1 MNARTHQ
8 ELAGFIW
15 RICNLLRGT
24 YKRNEYRKV
33 ILPLT
38 VLRRFDGV
46 MEDTKQAVRNAHEA
60 GVNLSEEVRHTLLL
74 TTAQRGFYNVSPFD
88 FTTLLNDPNNLAQN
102 LQTYIN
108 NFSPNVRDI
117 IDKFGFSEHIQ
128 RMSEK
133 NLLYNV
139 ITEFSRVDL
148 SPQTVDNTQM
158 GYVFEELIRIGSEQ
172 ANEEAGEHFTPRE
185 VIRLM
190 VNLIL
195 SSEADLNKAG
205 TIKTVYDPAC
215 GTGGMLSVADEFL
228 KEQNSAI
235 QPILFGQDYNDE
247 SWAICKSDIL
257 IKGEDADLIVL
268 GDSFTQDAYDL
279 RSDGQ
284 RHTFDYMLA
293 NPPFGVEW
301 KNQENEIRR
310 EHRTLGHS
318 GRFGAGLPRIND
330 GSLLFLQHMLSK
342 MRPVEQGGSRIAIVF
357 NGSPLFTG
365 DAGQGES
372 EIRRWIIENDWLEAI
387 VALPDQLF
395 YNTGISTYIWVLT
408 NRKEAHR
415 AGNIQLIDARQMYVK
430 MHKSLGNKRNELSK
444 EQIDD
449 ITRIHGSF
457 QDGETREITD
467 EDPVTHLPRTKS
479 RVISK
484 VFDNDDFGYRK
495 VTVERPLRLNF
506 AATPERFIRLEEQ
519 REYQKL
525 AQGSSSDPTQR
536 DKQIESGK
544 AKQKTIRSILH
555 SIAEE
560 TGGKTILNPTEF
572 SESLDSAAK
581 KAKFRLTKKPRGA
594 IFSAL
599 GERDPAAEPC
609 LDDMGNTQPDPDL
622 RDTETVPL
630 KQSIDEYMTREVLPH
645 VPDAWPDHSKTKIGY
660 EVPLNRQF
668 YLYEPPRQLA
678 DIESN
683 LQTLESEI
691 AELMA
696 AAITKRLPPNGPYA
710 EALDPELALKH
721 SGIDWIGDIPAHWA
735 TTPLKHVSTYST
747 STVDK
752 KAQDD
757 EIKVRLCNYTDVYY
771 QDRINAEGE
780 YMEATASSNEHS
792 RFKLLAGDTVI
803 TKDSEDWRDI
813 AVPALVE
820 NTASDFV
827 CGYHLGIIRPGPK
840 VDPTF
845 MFWAVKSTATNR
857 QMQVASS
864 GVTRYGLPNPAAKS
878 AVIAIPPAAEQRA
891 IADYLDQKTAR
902 IDALSQRAETAI
914 ERLNEYREALIN
926 AAVTGKIDVRESA
939 AAEEPTE

>member
-15 RICNLLRGT
+15 RICNLLRGA

-38 VLRRFDGV
+38 VLRRFDCV
-46 MEDTKQAVRNAHEA
+46 MEDTREAVRRANETSA
-60 GVNLSEEVRHTLLL
+60 NLPEEVRHTLLL
-74 TTAQRGFYNVSPFD
+74 TTAGRGFYNVSRLD
-88 FTTLLNDPNNLAQN
+88 FTTLLNDPNYLAQN
-102 LQTYIN
+102 LQGYIN
-108 NFSPNVRDI
+108 DFSPNVRDI
-117 IDKFGFSEHIQ
+117 VEKFGFSEHIQ
-128 RMSEK
+128 RMAEK

-148 SPQTVDNTQM
+148 SPETVDNTQM

-205 TIKTVYDPAC
+205 TVKTVYDPAC

-228 KEQNSAI
+228 REHNSAI

-268 GDSFTQDAYDL
+268 GDSFTQDAYNVRD
-279 RSDGQ
+279 DGQ
-284 RHTFDYMLA
+284 RYTFDYMLA

-301 KNQENEIRR
+301 KNQEAEIKR
-310 EHRTLGHS
+310 EHSTLSHH

-365 DAGQGES
+365 DAGSGES
-372 EIRRWIIENDWLEAI
+372 EIRRWIFENDWLEAI

-408 NRKEAHR
+408 NRKESHR
-415 AGNIQLIDARQMYVK
+415 AGKVQLIDARQMYVK
-430 MHKSLGNKRNELSK
+430 MRKSLGNKRNELSQ

-457 QDGETREITD
+457 QHGETRDVTD
-467 EDPVTHLPRTKS
+467 EDPVNHLPRTRA
-479 RVISK
+479 RVVSK
-484 VFDNDDFGYRK
+484 VFDNDDFGYNK

-506 AATPERFIRLEEQ
+506 AATPERISRLDEQ
-519 REYQKL
+519 RTFQNLVKSNKADL
-525 AQGSSSDPTQR
+525 TQR
-536 DKQIESGK
+536 NDAIEKGK
-544 AKQKTIRSILH
+544 AKQKAIQSLLRTV
-555 SIAEE
+555 AEK
-560 TGGKTILNPTEF
+560 TGGRTFLNPAKF
-572 SESLDSAAK
+572 SSMLDTTAK
-581 KAKFRLTKKPRGA
+581 KVKVRLTKGERTA
-594 IFSAL
+594 MLAAL
-599 GERDPAAEPC
+599 GERDPEAAPC
-609 LDDMGNTQPDPDL
+609 LDGNGNIQPDPEL

-630 KQSIDEYMTREVLPH
+630 KETVESYVAREVLPH
-645 VPDAWPDHSKTKIGY
+645 APDAWPDHGKTKIGY

-668 YLYEPPRQLA
+668 YVYEPPRQLE

-683 LQTLESEI
+683 LRTLESEI

-696 AAITKRLPPNGPYA
+696 
-710 EALDPELALKH
+710 EV
-721 SGIDWIGDIPAHWA
+721 A
-735 TTPLKHVSTYST
+735 T
-747 STVDK
+747 
-752 KAQDD
+752 
-757 EIKVRLCNYTDVYY
+757 
-771 QDRINAEGE
+771 
-780 YMEATASSNEHS
+780 
-792 RFKLLAGDTVI
+792 
-803 TKDSEDWRDI
+803 
-813 AVPALVE
+813 
-820 NTASDFV
+820 
-827 CGYHLGIIRPGPK
+827 
-840 VDPTF
+840 
-845 MFWAVKSTATNR
+845 
-857 QMQVASS
+857 
-864 GVTRYGLPNPAAKS
+864 
-878 AVIAIPPAAEQRA
+878 
-891 IADYLDQKTAR
+891 
-902 IDALSQRAETAI
+902 
-914 ERLNEYREALIN
+914 
-926 AAVTGKIDVRESA
+926 
-939 AAEEPTE
+939 